1 MKKIFFII
9 AILNCL
15 SLINAAE
22 HNPTQIASQ
31 NPPTQTALYYASKYC
46 KNLPVAEKKM
56 WFLFN
61 TLTPIQDIAKELKSI
76 SYTEKEL
83 SEIDKE
89 NQRVHEQILSIIKT
103 NMTLQQNEQITAI
116 IKSLENKRE
125 QKLAW
130 IDSLYQ
136 KTCKVIYELYKI
148 LAENC
153 DVTHNP
159 ALQQKK
165 ESPAKYD
172 HSTFCQV
179 LTNSTKQPL
188 KGLLHK
194 KNNPFKFNGKNS
206 AQSKLKNVYDGYHFD
221 SQTHTK
227 DPINCNV
234 NPKNIFSASL
244 RNKEIKD
251 NYDLFSPYKELINE
265 SVWYRK

>member
-9 AILNCL
+9 AILNYL

-22 HNPTQIASQ
+22 HNPTQIVSQ

-46 KNLPVAEKKM
+46 KNLPIAEKKM

-76 SYTEKEL
+76 FYTEKEL
-83 SEIDKE
+83 NEIDIE
-89 NQRVHEQILSIIKT
+89 NQMVQEQILSIKKT
-103 NMTLQQNEQITAI
+103 NMPQQQKNEQITAI
-116 IKSLENKRE
+116 IQPLEKKRKE
-125 QKLAW
+125 KLAL
-130 IDSLYQ
+130 IDSLY
-136 KTCKVIYELYKI
+136 KKACKII
-148 LAENC
+148 TDNF
-153 DVTHNP
+153 DIIHNP
-159 ALQQKK
+159 ASQQKK

-221 SQTHTK
+221 SQTYTK